1 MDIIGIIIAIVVLGF
16 IIFIHELGHFFAAKR
31 SGIRVE
37 RFSIGFGPKLL
48 GFTRGDTE
56 YCLSAL
62 PFGGYVKMAGEYPSD
77 DSTGAPDEFF
87 SASVGR
93 RIFVAVSGPVMN
105 FALAVVVFAVFYMI
119 GTRIPESEQ
128 TTEIGYVHPGHP
140 AASAGIQAGDKIL
153 SIDGRK
159 VTKWSD
165 IAEWIFTHPNKNL
178 DFLLLREGEE
188 TTVTVKSDVREEKIM
203 GEKGGIIGVSER
215 TRVKIGEIIPN
226 SLTEQADIIPDDT
239 IYTINGKPVRHPL
252 DIITE
257 IEQHPGADIRLEL
270 MRDDSIHTVTLTP
283 SLEVR
288 VTGIQEDSLAAE
300 AGIQLY
306 DTLQSVDVPLDE
318 PIRQPVTQYKDI
330 FAATQDAPEQA
341 INLVFKSGA
350 EMKNVMPEF
359 SIEKKRLH
367 ESLITTDYV
376 LKLNG
381 LSLSNSVNGI
391 LLSEPVELQKYNFI
405 TAWGKGL
412 QESVGV
418 IGKIFRMLKDL
429 ILHKISAKYLSGPV
443 GIVKITA
450 TVARSSISGLLY
462 IVAFISVNL
471 AIVNLLPIP
480 IADGGQIILFLLEKA
495 RGKPLSQ
502 KKQLIIQQVSIGLL
516 IFLFVLITWNDISKW
531 IRY

>member
-1 MDIIGIIIAIVVLGF
+1 MNITGIIIAIVALGF
-16 IIFIHELGHFFAAKR
+16 IIFIHELGHFLAAKR

-56 YCLSAL
+56 YCLSVL
-62 PFGGYVKMAGEYPSD
+62 PFGGYVKMTGDNPSEG
-77 DSTGAPDEFF
+77 STGAPDEFF

-93 RIFVAVSGPVMN
+93 RIFVAASGPVMN
-105 FALAVVVFAVFYMI
+105 FVLAVVVFAVFYMI
-119 GTRIPESEQ
+119 GTKIPESEQ
-128 TTEIGYVHPGHP
+128 TTEIGYVHPEHP

-178 DFLLLREGEE
+178 DFLLLREGKKI
-188 TTVTVKSDVREEKIM
+188 TVTVKSGVRKEKIM
-203 GEKGGIIGVSER
+203 GERGGIVGISER

-226 SLTEQADIIPDDT
+226 SLTEQADIMPDDT

-257 IEQHPGADIRLEL
+257 IEQCPGADIRLEL
-270 MRDDSIHTVTLTP
+270 MRNDSIHTVTLTP

-306 DTLQSVDVPLDE
+306 DILQSVDVLLDE

-330 FAATQDAPEQA
+330 FAVTQNAPEQA

-450 TVARSSISGLLY
+450 TVASSSISGLLF

-516 IFLFVLITWNDISKW
+516 IFFFILITWNDIFKW
-531 IRY
+531 VRY